1 MTWRRADIC
10 LSSPLPPVTCSV
22 LPVHPWVY
30 GVGNVTDN
38 GHYLSPANAVAY
50 LAERLGAA
58 ADNLAVCVW
67 MVCGSGLGEFLQAL
81 DALTVVFPAPALS
94 QVARQARAMA
104 ELATVKMQIPAKS
117 RTLPATA
124 PLSVASCRQAL
135 NAQRMAAAQQQAAV
149 PMGLDFLKGM
159 AERFT
164 SQRDAA
170 LSEISQ
176 TMQQMAQCS
185 ALAWV
190 FTGQGAPGV
199 IAAEMLKNIP
209 KPSAIYTA
217 AMMFTGKE
225 LDALESMIRE
235 PDNYTRP

>member
-10 LSSPLPPVTCSV
+10 LTSALPPVTCSV

-30 GVGNVTDN
+30 GVGNVTDS
-38 GHYLSPANAVAY
+38 GHYLSPVNAVTY
-50 LAERLGAA
+50 LADKLGAA
-58 ADNLAVCVW
+58 ADNVAVCVW
-67 MVCGSGLGEFLQAL
+67 MVCGSGLGEFLPAL
-81 DALTVVFPAPALS
+81 DALTVVFPAPALI

-117 RTLPATA
+117 RTLPAAA

-135 NAQRMAAAQQQAAV
+135 NAQRMAAAQQQVAA
-149 PMGLDFLKGM
+149 PMGLDALKGM
-159 AERFT
+159 AGRFA
-164 SQRDAA
+164 SQREAA

-176 TMQQMAQCS
+176 AMQQMAQRS
-185 ALAWV
+185 APAWV

-209 KPSAIYTA
+209 QPSAIYTA
-217 AMMFTGKE
+217 AMMFTGTE

-235 PDNYTRP
+235 PDNYARP